1 MATQKEAK
9 QIRENVLALVAQL
22 QDESMESLGRTS
34 EGIVFAVG
42 EEFVV
47 VRAIVKSENF
57 DANAA
62 ILAFSDKMQKAEAK
76 AKEKKG

>member
-47 VRAIVKSENF
+47 VRAIVKSESF
-57 DANAA
+57 DADAE